1 MQDAEGYEASFG
13 EFVGKDLA
21 GKIDGLLEQI
31 IDDEQEP
38 EEVWLWA
45 FQLGSS
51 ECRDASCLHQ
61 DGSLA
66 GADVE
71 PTAPAAHD
79 PCAHMHAAAFLGL
92 QDLGLPAT
100 VALPGHT
107 MLHTNVN
114 A

>member
-1 MQDAEGYEASFG
+1 MQDAEGYEASFS

-38 EEVWLWA
+38 EEVGLWA

-51 ECRDASCLHQ
+51 ACRDASCLHQ
-61 DGSLA
+61 NGSLA

-71 PTAPAAHD
+71 PAAPAAHD
-79 PCAHMHAAAFLGL
+79 LCSRARSRVLG
-92 QDLGLPAT
+92 GAESW
-100 VALPGHT
+100 VAGYSSLPGHT
-107 MLHTNVN
+107 MLHTNFN